1 RRGAV
6 GTDARALAGAGA
18 GDALAVARRGQDP
31 RAAHTP
37 RSTAEGGRSAG
48 ASVAAMK
55 IFDVVRAR
63 VDLGQPAR
71 RVRRGVVPEPLAL
84 RGLELKQLV
93 ARLAVLPQVLVDQ
106 RELELRLEI

>member
-1 RRGAV
+1 
-6 GTDARALAGAGA
+6 
-18 GDALAVARRGQDP
+18 
-31 RAAHTP
+31 
-37 RSTAEGGRSAG
+37 
-48 ASVAAMK
+48 MK

-93 ARLAVLPQVLVDQ
+93 ARVAVLPQVLVDQ
-106 RELELRLEI
+106 REL

>member
-1 RRGAV
+1 
-6 GTDARALAGAGA
+6 
-18 GDALAVARRGQDP
+18 
-31 RAAHTP
+31 
-37 RSTAEGGRSAG
+37 
-48 ASVAAMK
+48 MK

-93 ARLAVLPQVLVDQ
+93 ARVAVLPQVLVDQ
-106 RELELRLEI
+106 RELELRLEIVDWRNISNITHVTLFLTA